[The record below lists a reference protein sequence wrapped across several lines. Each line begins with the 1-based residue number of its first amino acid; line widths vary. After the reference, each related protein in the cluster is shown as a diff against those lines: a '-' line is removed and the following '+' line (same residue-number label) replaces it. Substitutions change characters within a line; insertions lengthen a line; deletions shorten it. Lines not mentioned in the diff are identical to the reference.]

1 MNEGT
6 AGAWVESLTTAFL
19 DPETANPYET
29 FKEFTAAFESAFR
42 EPDRKF
48 TARSQLCNLR
58 QGKMSAKEYT
68 AHFEALA
75 GRTGFGEQ
83 ALINAYQ

>member
-1 MNEGT
+1 MNEGM
-6 AGAWVESLTTAFL
+6 AGTWAESLTTAFL
-19 DPETANPYET
+19 DPEMANPYET
-29 FKEFTAAFESAFR
+29 FEEFMTAFESAFR
-42 EPDRKF
+42 EPDREF
-48 TARSQLCNLR
+48 TARSQLRNLR
-58 QGKMSAKEYT
+58 QGKMSAEEYT